1 MVLAIKQLEQTIW
14 DDSGLSYEL
23 LAVRGLGKETLW
35 KCIQQF
41 RKYGRRLTWRSIKL
55 CDVASAAILLER

>member
-14 DDSGLSYEL
+14 DDPGLSYEL

-35 KCIQQF
+35 NCIRQF
-41 RKYGRRLTWRSIKL
+41 RKYGRRLTWRSINF